1 MRGRVGW
8 TKMQAVKNS
17 FEGFGDSNLTRV
29 TICCMEPPRHMPR
42 ALFDAPNSGLE
53 RPVRW
58 RGNLSTG
65 LDCTM
70 VLTNE
75 ASESKETCVGKG
87 QMPKGLNHF
96 LFLHGDAA
104 ESLSLS
110 LMNHG
115 RALGDV
121 TRSRNKT
128 WFVSLVA

>member
-1 MRGRVGW
+1 
-8 TKMQAVKNS
+8 
-17 FEGFGDSNLTRV
+17 
-29 TICCMEPPRHMPR
+29 MELPRHMPR
-42 ALFDAPNSGLE
+42 ALIDAQILDLDA
-53 RPVRW
+53 W